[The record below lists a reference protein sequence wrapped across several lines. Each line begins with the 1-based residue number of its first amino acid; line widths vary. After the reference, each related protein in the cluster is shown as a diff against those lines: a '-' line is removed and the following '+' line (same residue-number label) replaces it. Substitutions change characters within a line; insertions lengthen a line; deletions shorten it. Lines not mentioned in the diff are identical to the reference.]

1 MDEVLVFLSCTE
13 DDVTLASSLPT
24 VGSNKSYSSTGEQR
38 SKLCVWKNRE
48 WEDVDVDMS
57 AGGYFVEINRYDIV
71 DLEGE
76 RNSFINA
83 NSVIEAI
90 KDITGEPEKEI
101 VVYGI
106 KSQELKKKKFNSEDQ
121 WINLLELLSEVCNG
135 KLEEAKESMV
145 AYCEFENFNKAGSND
160 SSSSHLEKASEFLE
174 IAPND
179 IKEYLEGRSNMKSF
193 KTVYDA
199 VKRSCHWVGKS
210 FKEEMG
216 EEFNSL
222 TEINTWDVKWD
233 KLVEIYPMLIFIGDS
248 RYWHDDEEVIEAKYK
263 SVADYIVLV
272 NKSL

>member
-1 MDEVLVFLSCTE
+1 
-13 DDVTLASSLPT
+13 
-24 VGSNKSYSSTGEQR
+24 
-38 SKLCVWKNRE
+38 
-48 WEDVDVDMS
+48 
-57 AGGYFVEINRYDIV
+57 
-71 DLEGE
+71 
-76 RNSFINA
+76 
-83 NSVIEAI
+83 
-90 KDITGEPEKEI
+90 
-101 VVYGI
+101 
-106 KSQELKKKKFNSEDQ
+106 LKKKKFNSEDQ

-179 IKEYLEGRSNMKSF
+179 IKEYLEERSNMKSF

-263 SVADYIVLV
+263 SIADYIVLV